1 MGNPLIT
8 VIVPVYKA
16 EAYLEKCVNSIRN
29 QTYKNL
35 EIILVDDGSPDNCG
49 VMCDQY
55 ASEDSRIKVFHKE
68 NGGQSSAR
76 NLGLDNMTGD
86 YVGFVDSDDWIE
98 PNMYERL
105 YELMCISGAQISVCG
120 LQCDYLN
127 SQVVYTNK
135 YYPKCKDIEVF
146 SKIDALKEL
155 TKAEKITNSPCD
167 KLFSRFIFNN
177 IRMRVG
183 TIFEDFEIMPQCVE
197 KADVVAY
204 DPTPLYHYVMTKEST
219 IRGTFQARHFIEGD
233 VSRGIVEFYKDRYP
247 QILDYALAK
256 HLQICLNIIAASMV
270 SNEFDSARNI
280 LIDEIKDIK
289 FLRIIKYL
297 DSKYKI
303 KYLLFR
309 ININLYAFCVNKYYK
324 AKKHLK

>member
-1 MGNPLIT
+1 MRFSI
-8 VIVPVYKA
+8 IIPVYNVQ
-16 EAYLEKCVNSIRN
+16 EYLQSCIDSVLANDTSDC
-29 QTYKNL
+29 

-146 SKIDALKEL
+146 SKIDALK
-155 TKAEKITNSPCD
+155 
-167 KLFSRFIFNN
+167 
-177 IRMRVG
+177 
-183 TIFEDFEIMPQCVE
+183 
-197 KADVVAY
+197 
-204 DPTPLYHYVMTKEST
+204 
-219 IRGTFQARHFIEGD
+219 
-233 VSRGIVEFYKDRYP
+233 
-247 QILDYALAK
+247 
-256 HLQICLNIIAASMV
+256 
-270 SNEFDSARNI
+270 
-280 LIDEIKDIK
+280 
-289 FLRIIKYL
+289 
-297 DSKYKI
+297 
-303 KYLLFR
+303 
-309 ININLYAFCVNKYYK
+309 
-324 AKKHLK
+324 